1 MTFIALLL
9 NIILCYI
16 FFRRDHIREEQSLRI
31 CQGHPNIVKLQE
43 VFQDA
48 VSALCKVLQSRILI
62 LYNLLE
68 ALPMYKEFVIM
79 YSPSLYDWRVGLSL
93 LFFLEMDNFLGPW
106 LIAYSAMLIQCFS
119 MFHFLSG
126 CLWGQH
132 AIQKWEANSFYVK
145 KKTKWRTEL
154 PEDFACPIPPSVG
167 PIFAGRGQ
175 VISGHLANRIES
187 RLGMNTTLFFRV
199 IGPISMPNDHDYL
212 STVIEWCCWP
222 MQVLQEQ
229 CPPMVMGKA

>member
-68 ALPMYKEFVIM
+68 ALPMYKEFVIIM

-106 LIAYSAMLIQCFS
+106 LIVYSAMLIQCFS

-154 PEDFACPIPPSVG
+154 PEDWKG
-167 PIFAGRGQ
+167 PGRGQ
-175 VISGHLANRIES
+175 DISGHLANRIES